1 MAGVDTPLL
10 AGVIDGVMLMAL
22 ADENADRGRPMQAN
36 ERRWRAVARELAV
49 REAMLALSAGLFVG
63 SCKRAKGKHKK
74 QDEHK
79 RDDGR
84 TDHMFMCGFGW
95 IADRI
100 IVIVSISIFL
110 DFRQYM
116 YM

>member
-49 REAMLALSAGLFVG
+49 REAMLALLAGLFVG
-63 SCKRAKGKHKK
+63 SCKRAKGKHKIRSK
-74 QDEHK
+74 MSTSGTT
-79 RDDGR
+79 DGR
-84 TDHMFMCGFGW
+84 TTCSCGF
-95 IADRI
+95 
-100 IVIVSISIFL
+100 S
-110 DFRQYM
+110 
-116 YM
+116 

>member
-49 REAMLALSAGLFVG
+49 REAMLALLAGLFVG
-63 SCKRAKGKHKK
+63 SCKRDRIGK
-74 QDEHK
+74 QMSTIGTT
-79 RDDGR
+79 DGR
-84 TDHMFMCGFGW
+84 TTYWWMAW
-95 IADRI
+95 IDGSSLDR

-110 DFRQYM
+110 DFRQ
-116 YM
+116 

>member
-10 AGVIDGVMLMAL
+10 AGVIDGVVLMAL

-49 REAMLALSAGLFVG
+49 REAMLALLAGLFVG
-63 SCKRAKGKHKK
+63 SCKRAKGKHK
-74 QDEHK
+74 

-84 TDHMFMCGFGW
+84 TDHMLALSG
-95 IADRI
+95 
-100 IVIVSISIFL
+100 
-110 DFRQYM
+110 
-116 YM
+116 